1 MNASTFLPDSVLQAW
16 GYLRGQL
23 APYPGR
29 VNIML
34 RCMLASAIVIVTSMT
49 LQVPELPLSLLVV
62 FYVTQSNVVVT
73 RLVGIMFIVGSTLAI
88 GISIVLLK
96 FTYDYPLLRIVAAS
110 LLFFGCVYLIRV
122 LKVGII
128 FFIVAIIVIYV
139 QTFVDRTDQAELLI
153 RAVLWVW
160 VAVNYPIAVTLLIN
174 TLLLPAEPQRQLKA
188 EIARQLGEV
197 DARLGRVIEGTP
209 VAGPITPIT
218 PITPLAVQQGAM
230 ALQKLLKF
238 ATMRDAGYRHGMA
251 HYLASIATVS
261 RLYRA
266 ASELPQEMPHDAPG
280 LSMAQLGALRQ
291 LREDCRAL
299 GTAVA
304 ADTPYQ
310 RAPAQSDAVT
320 ALPAAQEMQRALVA
334 LANAD
339 TMAAAAH
346 APEEPP
352 MLAPDALTNPAYLKF
367 ALKTLLAVEIC
378 YVFYNSVDW
387 QGAHTIMLTCVI
399 IALPSLGASMQRAL
413 LRVGGALTGSA
424 LALFMVV
431 FIEPHL
437 DSIFGLLMMTLPVIA
452 IGAWMAAGSER
463 IGYAGVQ
470 TVFTFALALLGRF
483 GPTSDLT
490 EIRDRMAGILLGV
503 AIATFIQMAFWR
515 EAEGDVLRRKLA
527 GMLRALGLMLRPAD
541 AAATPGHLDVSHQQ
555 LQAWA
560 VLSDCEDTLA
570 RVALEPNWQEGEQV
584 LLTLRAQTVLAQ
596 GRALMLAW
604 IALHNALET
613 GETRPTDAA
622 TEAIRAFQAQA
633 ASLLGHY
640 ADELVTSPPSAQ
652 APRPADLP
660 LPSDPSIPAPV
671 LSAMRNLAQ
680 QLSALPDWQ
689 PAAFQSEMMLR
700 ESHGTA

>member
-1 MNASTFLPDSVLQAW
+1 MNPSAYLPDSVLRAW
-16 GYLRGQL
+16 GFLRGQL

-34 RCMLASAIVIVTSMT
+34 RCMLASTIVIVASMT

-73 RLVGIMFIVGSTLAI
+73 RLVGIMFMIGSTLAI
-88 GISIVLLK
+88 GSSILLFK
-96 FTYDYPLLRIVAAS
+96 LTYDYPLLRIVAAS
-110 LLFFGCVYLIRV
+110 ALFFGSVYLIRV

-128 FFIVAIIVIYV
+128 FFIVAIVVIYV
-139 QTFVDRTDQAELLI
+139 QTFVDRTDQAELLV

-188 EIARQLGEV
+188 EILRQLGEV
-197 DARLGRVIEGTP
+197 DARLGRVIDGTR
-209 VAGPITPIT
+209 AGA

-230 ALQKLLKF
+230 ALQKLLRF
-238 ATMRDAGYRHGMA
+238 ATMRDASYRHGMA
-251 HYLASIATVS
+251 HYLAGIATVS

-266 ASELPQEMPHDAPG
+266 ASELPHEVPG
-280 LSMAQLGALRQ
+280 LSTAQLDALRQ

-299 GTAVA
+299 GAALA
-304 ADTPYQ
+304 ADTPY
-310 RAPAQSDAVT
+310 RREPSGPPAHGDAVT
-320 ALPAAQEMQRALVA
+320 PLPAAQEMQRALVA

-339 TMAAAAH
+339 TIAAAH

-352 MLAPDALTNPAYLKF
+352 MLAPDALTNPAYVKF

-387 QGAHTIMLTCVI
+387 QGAHTIMLTGVI
-399 IALPSLGASMQRAL
+399 IALPSLGASAQRAL
-413 LRVGGALTGSA
+413 LRVGGALAGSA

-431 FIEPHL
+431 FVEPHL
-437 DSIFGLLMMTLPVIA
+437 DSIFGLLMMTLPVVA
-452 IGAWMAAGSER
+452 MGAWAAAGSER

-470 TVFTFALALLGRF
+470 ILFTFALALLGRF

-503 AIATFIQMAFWR
+503 AISTLIQMAFWR

-527 GMLRALGLMLRPAD
+527 GMLRAIGRMLQPAE
-541 AAATPGHLDVSHQQ
+541 AGTAPGHLDASHQQ

-570 RVALEPNWQEGEQV
+570 RVALEPSWQEGEQA
-584 LLTLRAQTVLAQ
+584 LLTLRAQGVLAQ
-596 GRALMLAW
+596 GRAIMLAGV
-604 IALHNALET
+604 ALHNALET
-613 GETRPTDAA
+613 GEARPAEA
-622 TEAIRAFQAQA
+622 TIDAIRAFQARA
-633 ASLLGHY
+633 ATVLGHY
-640 ADELVTSPPSAQ
+640 ADGLVASPPSAQ
-652 APRPADLP
+652 APRAPDLP
-660 LPSDPSIPAPV
+660 LPDDPLLPAPI
-671 LSAMRNLAQ
+671 LSAMRNLAL
-680 QLSALPDWQ
+680 QLGGLPDWQ
-689 PAAFQSEMMLR
+689 PASFQSAVQLR
-700 ESHGTA
+700 ESHGTR

>member
-1 MNASTFLPDSVLQAW
+1 MNASAFLPDSMVQAW

-34 RCMLASAIVIVTSMT
+34 RCMLSSAIVIVASMA

-73 RLVGIMFIVGSTLAI
+73 RLVGIMFMVGSTLAI
-88 GISIVLLK
+88 GMSILLLK
-96 FTYDYPLLRIVAAS
+96 FTFDYPLLRIVAAS
-110 LLFFGCVYLIRV
+110 LLFFGAVYLIRV

-128 FFIVAIIVIYV
+128 FFIVAIVVIYV
-139 QTFVDRTDQAELLI
+139 QTFVDRTDQAELVV

-188 EIARQLGEV
+188 EILRQLGEV
-197 DARLGRVIEGTP
+197 DARLGRVIDGTP
-209 VAGPITPIT
+209 VRGA
-218 PITPLAVQQGAM
+218 ITPLAVQQGAM

-266 ASELPQEMPHDAPG
+266 ASELPHEAEVPG
-280 LSMAQLGALRQ
+280 LSTAQLAALRQ
-291 LREDCRAL
+291 LREDCKSL
-299 GTAVA
+299 GTALA
-304 ADTPYQ
+304 ADTPYRRDPASQ
-310 RAPAQSDAVT
+310 PAQGDAV
-320 ALPAAQEMQRALVA
+320 APLPAAQEMQRALTA

-339 TMAAAAH
+339 TMAASH
-346 APEEPP
+346 PPEEPP
-352 MLAPDALTNPAYLKF
+352 MLAPDALTNPSYLKF
-367 ALKTLLAVEIC
+367 ALKTLLAVLIC

-413 LRVGGALTGSA
+413 LRVGGALAGSA

-452 IGAWMAAGSER
+452 VGAWAAAGSER

-470 TVFTFALALLGRF
+470 IVFTFSLALLGRF

-503 AIATFIQMAFWR
+503 AVATLIQLAFWR
-515 EAEGDVLRRKLA
+515 EAEGDALLRKLA
-527 GMLRALGLMLRPAD
+527 GMLRAIARMLQPAE
-541 AAATPGHLDVSHQQ
+541 AGTVPGHLDVSRQQ

-570 RVALEPNWQEGEQV
+570 RVALEPSWQEGEQA

-596 GRALMLAW
+596 GRALLLAG
-604 IALHNALET
+604 IALHNALEA
-613 GETRPTDAA
+613 GEARPTDAA
-622 TEAIRAFQAQA
+622 MDAIRAFQAQA
-633 ASLLGHY
+633 AALLGHY
-640 ADELVTSPPSAQ
+640 ADGLAASPPSAQ
-652 APRPADLP
+652 APRGTDLLLPA
-660 LPSDPSIPAPV
+660 DPSIPDPI
-671 LSAMRNLAQ
+671 LSAMRNLAL
-680 QLSALPDWQ
+680 QLSGLPDWQ
-689 PAAFQSEMMLR
+689 QAEPQSAMTLQ
-700 ESHGTA
+700 ESHGAG